1 MKKGIFLMAA
11 AALLVFG
18 SCTKDDDNTKDNTK
32 DNVTITFTSDEIIVD
47 LGSSN
52 ADLAKYAK
60 ASDGSTVT
68 VSGVDFDQPGEQ
80 TATFKAGNASK
91 EKTVKVSAK
100 RMAGNYRIHVL
111 DSAGTQELTTGNGWR
126 LDITPGAEFNQ
137 IDIPTIV
144 GNNQIFADIDKLTVT
159 FKDGKA
165 TIPNYTGSKFLFVG
179 GEGHTIKFQNVT
191 YEKNTEGMYA
201 LKGFTLKLTKQGYN
215 DFYEQVRF
223 DKLDE
228 LDEE

>member
-1 MKKGIFLMAA
+1 MAA

-68 VSGVDFDQPGEQ
+68 VSGVDFDMVGEQ
-80 TATFKAGNASK
+80 TATFKAGNTSK

-100 RMAGNYRIHVL
+100 RIAGNYRIHVL
-111 DSAGTQELTTGNGWR
+111 DSAGTKELTEGNGWR
-126 LDITPGAEFNQ
+126 LDITPGAEYNQ
-137 IDIPTIV
+137 IDIPAV
-144 GNNQIFADIDKLTVT
+144 VAEKQIFADIEKLTVT
-159 FKDGKA
+159 FNIKDGKATA

-191 YEKNTEGMYA
+191 YEKNAEGMYA
-201 LKGFTLKLTKQGYN
+201 LKGFTLKFIKQGYN

-228 LDEE
+228 MDEE